1 MLPDQAERDLIGTE
15 FDGLLF
21 VEAGAG
27 TGKTTVLVE
36 RIVSM
41 VTGEGGIEPVAMS
54 SIAAIT
60 FTDKAAAELRN
71 RVRAELNKALQDT
84 SGTQR
89 DLVLSALSELDGAA
103 VSTLHGFAR
112 RILAEHPVEAGLP
125 PSFETL
131 DEIASDV
138 AFEERWDPFLSELMS
153 DETVRWPI
161 GMLDAV
167 GVTPGHLRDLAR
179 ALNAN
184 SDRLDWPA
192 HLPSAAPPSL
202 THIRHE
208 ASRLLERRGE
218 CTNAGTCKLYASF
231 APVSTL
237 VERLSN
243 ARNDRERLRV
253 LMHSSVPKVRNKGS
267 KRDWPDIAGIRAGF
281 AELADEIARSASSV
295 VSEALSQVTERLRA
309 FTVEGVAHRRRVG
322 SLEFHDLLT
331 QARWMLRDSPAASAV
346 RQALAQQYQ
355 RLLIDEFQDT
365 DPIQIELAELIAFP
379 DGIGSASARP
389 ERLFFV
395 GDPKQSIY
403 RFRRADIALYMD
415 AQRRLG
421 EELGS
426 VISLKTNFRSLP
438 GIVDWVNE
446 VFASLITEVPTCQP
460 PYRALQAGRQ
470 LPDAVGSATGSKAAG
485 SASHE
490 VFGQGLQRRSG
501 PRVSVL
507 GLGAHPQEK
516 PIAAVRDAES
526 SDVAGAIN
534 AILRER
540 WTVIDPSTREERTA
554 RCSDI
559 AVLIP
564 KRTGLPQLTDALSEA
579 DISFRLEAASFVWQT
594 QMVRDLIMCLRAVSD
609 PTDALAVASAL
620 RTPVYGCGDDDLYI
634 HRVRHHGSWNYTDPN
649 LNDAERTPVVEALRH
664 LQSLHRRAA
673 SMGPAALIDAL
684 VRERRLYEQVATR
697 SRPRDGWRQI
707 RYLVDQARA
716 WSDSQHGGLRGFLAW
731 VKAQA
736 SENSRI
742 TESIL
747 PESDD
752 DAVRVM
758 TIHAAKG
765 LEFPIVILAG
775 LQDRPR
781 RRAGVQVILGSDG
794 SPPEIRVRGDV
805 SSRDFEQ
812 RLEAEVVSLHY
823 ERLRLLYVACTRA
836 RDHLIV
842 SVHRK
847 APSPRTTEEHNLES
861 AELLRA
867 ALAASVSLGESES
880 IISATWQPDDFRPDD
895 DDPGTDSRDSSA
907 AARSANGDTGR
918 REGHDAVVDGIAEPE
933 LVFANREEWLQRR
946 AAAVDASKTLSHI
959 SASSLAKHHAEAARA
974 NGSAGS
980 EVPVAA
986 LDTAGM
992 SKDDVITDT
1001 GFGAGDAGSEGGYG
1015 TGVEPLVR
1023 RGRYGTALG
1032 SAVHAA
1038 LQSIDIADA
1047 SSPNSRTVR
1056 ALADVCARDHGVSRH
1071 SSEVVRRVEAALAS
1085 PTVTAAARGRFWQ
1098 EVFVSAPLPDG
1109 LVLEGF
1115 IDLLYETP
1123 QGRLVVV
1130 DFKTDA
1136 VGDGDTVEQKTT
1148 HYRLQGATY
1157 AWCAQQATGKAVE
1170 RIVFLYLSREDAIED
1185 VIEGADLAR
1194 ALDEVPSAAQRA
1206 RGGGW

>member
-1 MLPDQAERDLIGTE
+1 MLADQAARELIGTE
-15 FDGLLF
+15 FDRLLF

-41 VTGEGGIEPVAMS
+41 VTGEGSFEPVPMS

-84 SGTQR
+84 SGAQR

-161 GMLDAV
+161 GMLDAA

-184 SDRLDWPA
+184 SDRLDWPG
-192 HLPSAAPPSL
+192 HLPRAAPPSL
-202 THIRHE
+202 THIRRV
-208 ASRLLERRGE
+208 ASKLLERRDE
-218 CTNAGTCKLYASF
+218 CTNASTCKLYASF
-231 APVSTL
+231 AAVGTL

-243 ARNDRERLRV
+243 TRNDRERLRV
-253 LMHSSVPKVRNKGS
+253 LMHSRVPKVRTKGRKS
-267 KRDWPDIAGIRAGF
+267 DWRDIAGVRADF
-281 AELADEIARSASSV
+281 AGLSEEIARSASSV
-295 VSEALSQVTERLRA
+295 VSEALAQVTERLRA
-309 FTVEGVAHRRRVG
+309 FTADGVAHRRRVG

-331 QARWMLRDSPAASAV
+331 QARWMLRDSPASAAV

-379 DGIGSASARP
+379 DGIGSPSARP

-403 RFRRADIALYMD
+403 RFRRADISLYMD

-421 EELGS
+421 EDLGS
-426 VISLKTNFRSLP
+426 VISLQTNFRSLP
-438 GIVDWVNE
+438 AVVDWVNE
-446 VFASLITEVPTCQP
+446 VFARLITEVPTCQP
-460 PYRALQAGRQ
+460 PYRALEAGRQ
-470 LPDAVGSATGSKAAG
+470 PAGAT
-485 SASHE
+485 
-490 VFGQGLQRRSG
+490 G

-507 GLGAHPQEK
+507 GLHPNPRDT
-516 PIAAVRDAES
+516 PISAVREAES

-540 WTVIDPSTREERTA
+540 WMVIDPSTREERAA
-554 RCSDI
+554 RRSDI
-559 AVLIP
+559 AILIP
-564 KRTGLPQLTDALSEA
+564 KRTGLPQLTDALTEA
-579 DISFRLEAASFVWQT
+579 DVSFRLEAASFVWQT

-620 RTPVYGCGDDDLYI
+620 RTPVYGCGDDDLYV
-634 HRVRHHGSWNYTDPN
+634 HRAKHHGSWNYTDPR
-649 LNDAERTPVVEALRH
+649 LNDAEHTPVVEALRH
-664 LQSLHRRAA
+664 LLSLHRRGA
-673 SMGPAALIDAL
+673 SMGPAALVDAL

-697 SRPRDGWRQI
+697 ARPRDGWRQI
-707 RYLVDQARA
+707 RYLADQARA

-731 VKAQA
+731 VKGQA

-781 RRAGVQVILGSDG
+781 RRAGVQVIFGSDG

-805 SSRDFEQ
+805 SSRDFED

-842 SVHRK
+842 SVHRR

-861 AELLRA
+861 AELLSA
-867 ALAASVSLGESES
+867 ALTASVIPDECGSLL
-880 IISATWQPDDFRPDD
+880 SATWRADDFRPDGA
-895 DDPGTDSRDSSA
+895 DPDATPHDSAERAEPADGELEDRAAPTDA
-907 AARSANGDTGR
+907 AAGTGVIFASR
-918 REGHDAVVDGIAEPE
+918 AE
-933 LVFANREEWLQRR
+933 WQRR
-946 AAAVDASKTLSHI
+946 HAAAVEASRVLTYV

-974 NGSAGS
+974 NGGAGRS
-980 EVPVAA
+980 DLAAA

-992 SKDDVITDT
+992 SKDDVITAT
-1001 GFGAGDAGSEGGYG
+1001 GSGAGDAGSQGIYG

-1047 SSPNSRTVR
+1047 SSHDSPAVR
-1056 ALADVCARDHGVSRH
+1056 ALAQICARDHGVSKH
-1071 SSEVVRRVEAALAS
+1071 AGEVALRVEAALTS
-1085 PTVTAAARGRFWQ
+1085 RTVTAAARGRYWQ

-1123 QGRLVVV
+1123 QGRLAVV

-1136 VGDGDTVEQKTT
+1136 IRDGDTVEQRTA

-1157 AWCAQQATGKAVE
+1157 AWCAQQATGKSVE
-1170 RIVFLYLSREDAIED
+1170 RIVFLYLSREGATEG
-1185 VIEGADLAR
+1185 VIEGADLAE
-1194 ALDEVPSAAQRA
+1194 ALDEVPPAAQSA

>member
-1 MLPDQAERDLIGTE
+1 MMLSDQAEREVIAAESDR
-15 FDGLLF
+15 LLF

-41 VTGEGGIEPVAMS
+41 VTGAGTFDPVPMS

-71 RVRAELNKALQDT
+71 RVRAELNKALQTT
-84 SGTQR
+84 SGAEH
-89 DLVLSALSELDGAA
+89 DLVLGALSELDGAA

-131 DEIASDV
+131 DEIASEV

-153 DETVRWPI
+153 DESVRWPI

-192 HLPSAAPPSL
+192 HLPPAAPPSL
-202 THIRHE
+202 THIGRV
-208 ASRLLERRGE
+208 AGRLLERRDE
-218 CTNAGTCKLYASF
+218 CTNSGNCKLYASF
-231 APVSTL
+231 TPISTL

-243 ARNDRERLRV
+243 TRNDRERLRV
-253 LMHSSVPKVRNKGS
+253 LMHSKVPKVRNKGN
-267 KRDWPDIAGIRAGF
+267 KRDWHDITAVRADF
-281 AELADEIARSASSV
+281 AELSDEITRSVSSV
-295 VSEALSQVTERLRA
+295 VSAALAQVTERLRD
-309 FTVEGVAHRRRVG
+309 FTIDGITHRRRVG

-331 QARWMLRDSPAASAV
+331 QARWMLRDGPAAAEV
-346 RQALAQQYQ
+346 RHALAQQYR

-365 DPIQIELAELIAFP
+365 DPIQIELAQLIAFP
-379 DGIGSASARP
+379 DGLDDPSAAP

-403 RFRRADIALYMD
+403 RFRRADIALYMK
-415 AQRRLG
+415 AQRQLG
-421 EELGS
+421 EELGT
-426 VISLKTNFRSLP
+426 VISLTTNFRSLP
-438 GIVDWVNE
+438 EIVAWVNE
-446 VFASLITEVPTCQP
+446 VFGGLITEVTAYQP
-460 PYRALQAGRQ
+460 PYRALEAGRQ
-470 LPDAVGSATGSKAAG
+470 LPEAVRATTDGRGTGSAGGEDAGMGLSTGG
-485 SASHE
+485 S
-490 VFGQGLQRRSG
+490 RR
-501 PRVSVL
+501 VTVL
-507 GLGAHPQEK
+507 GLRPHPRDES
-516 PIAAVRDAES
+516 IAAVRDAES
-526 SDVAGAIN
+526 TDVAGAIA
-534 AILRER
+534 AIVRER
-540 WTVIDPSTREERTA
+540 WTVVDTITGEA
-554 RCSDI
+554 RPARHSDI

-564 KRTGLPQLTDALSEA
+564 KRTGLSQLTDALTEA
-579 DISFRLEAASFVWQT
+579 DISFRLEAASFVWRT
-594 QMVRDLIMCLRAVSD
+594 QMVRDLMMCLRAVSD

-634 HRVRHHGSWNYTDPN
+634 HRARHRGSWNYADPR
-649 LNDAERTPVVEALRH
+649 LSDAEQTPVVEALTH
-664 LQSLHRRAA
+664 LLSLHQRSA
-673 SMGPAALIDAL
+673 SMGPAALLDAL

-697 SRPRDGWRQI
+697 ARPRDGWRQI

-731 VKAQA
+731 VEGQT

-742 TESIL
+742 TESML

-765 LEFPIVILAG
+765 LEFPIVIVAG

-781 RRAGVQVILGSDG
+781 RWAGVQVILGSGG

-805 SSRDFEQ
+805 RSGGFED

-847 APSPRTTEEHNLES
+847 APSPLTTDEHNLES
-861 AELLRA
+861 AELLSTALRA
-867 ALAASVSLGESES
+867 GVSVEEGEPVVR
-880 IISATWQPDDFRPDD
+880 ATWQAADFRTGDGDPD
-895 DDPGTDSRDSSA
+895 
-907 AARSANGDTGR
+907 AARSADDETGSP
-918 REGHDAVVDGIAEPE
+918 ESHDAIVDGTAEPDM
-933 LVFANREEWLQRR
+933 VFASREEWRQRH
-946 AAAVDASKTLSHI
+946 AAAVDASRTLSHI
-959 SASSLAKHHAEAARA
+959 SASSLAKHHAETAQAK
-974 NGSAGS
+974 GSAGGS
-980 EVPVAA
+980 DLGAA

-992 SKDDVITDT
+992 SKDDVITAT
-1001 GFGAGDAGSEGGYG
+1001 GFGASDAGSESGYG
-1015 TGVEPLVR
+1015 TGFEPLVR

-1038 LQSIDIADA
+1038 LQSIDIADT
-1047 SSPNSRTVR
+1047 SSHDSRTVR
-1056 ALADVCARDHGVSRH
+1056 ALADVCARDHGVSKH
-1071 SSEVVRRVEAALAS
+1071 SSEVARRVAAALAS
-1085 PTVTAAARGRFWQ
+1085 PTVTAATRGRFWQ

-1136 VGDGDTVEQKTT
+1136 VGDGDTVEQKTA

-1157 AWCAQQATGKAVE
+1157 AWCAEQATGKSVE
-1170 RIVFLYLSREDAIED
+1170 RIVFLYLSREGATEG
-1185 VIEGADLAR
+1185 VIEGADLGR
-1194 ALDEVPSAAQRA
+1194 ALDQVPSAAQRA

>member
-15 FDGLLF
+15 FDRLLF

-41 VTGEGGIEPVAMS
+41 VTGEGSFEPVPMS

-84 SGTQR
+84 SGVQR

-153 DETVRWPI
+153 DETVRWPV
-161 GMLDAV
+161 GMLDAA

-184 SDRLDWPA
+184 SDRLNWPA
-192 HLPSAAPPSL
+192 HLPPAALPGL
-202 THIRHE
+202 THVMRL
-208 ASRLLERRGE
+208 ASELLERRGE
-218 CTNAGTCKLYASF
+218 CTNADECKLYASF
-231 APVSTL
+231 APISTL

-243 ARNDRERLRV
+243 TRNDRERLRV
-253 LMHSSVPKVRNKGS
+253 LMHSRVPKVRTKGS
-267 KRDWPDIAGIRAGF
+267 KRDWPDIAAVRADF
-281 AELADEIARSASSV
+281 AELSEEIARSASSV
-295 VSEALSQVTERLRA
+295 VSEALAQVTERLRA

-331 QARWMLRDSPAASAV
+331 QARWMLRDSPAAAAV

-379 DGIGSASARP
+379 DGIGSVSAQP

-403 RFRRADIALYMD
+403 RFRRADISLYMD

-421 EELGS
+421 EQLGS
-426 VISLKTNFRSLP
+426 VISLQTNFRSLP

-446 VFASLITEVPTCQP
+446 VFASLITEVATYQP

-470 LPDAVGSATGSKAAG
+470 LSGAVGLAAG
-485 SASHE
+485 SEAA
-490 VFGQGLQRRSG
+490 GLANYEGVGNGLHRRSG

-507 GLGAHPQEK
+507 GLQPHPRET
-516 PIAAVRDAES
+516 PIAAVRDAEC

-540 WTVIDPSTREERTA
+540 WMVIDPDTREERAA

-564 KRTGLPQLTDALSEA
+564 KRTGLPQLTDALTEA

-594 QMVRDLIMCLRAVSD
+594 QMVRDLVMCLRAVSD

-620 RTPVYGCGDDDLYI
+620 RTPVYGCGDDDLYV
-634 HRVRHHGSWNYTDPN
+634 HRAKQHGSWNYTDPN
-649 LNDAERTPVVEALRH
+649 LDDAEHTPAVEALRH

-673 SMGPAALIDAL
+673 GMGPAALIDAL
-684 VRERRLYEQVATR
+684 VRERRLYEQVAIR
-697 SRPRDGWRQI
+697 ARPRDGWRQI
-707 RYLVDQARA
+707 RYLIDQARA

-731 VKAQA
+731 VKGQA

-805 SSRDFEQ
+805 SSRDFED

-861 AELLRA
+861 AELLSS
-867 ALAASVSLGESES
+867 ALTASVSVGEDES
-880 IISATWQPDDFRPDD
+880 VISATWQADDFRPDD
-895 DDPGTDSRDSSA
+895 TDPD
-907 AARSANGDTGR
+907 AARHDSFDSAQPAGDTPEDR
-918 REGHDAVVDGIAEPE
+918 VAPADADTDVS
-933 LVFANREEWLQRR
+933 FASREEWLQRHT
-946 AAAVDASKTLSHI
+946 AAVDASSALSSV
-959 SASSLAKHHAEAARA
+959 SASVLARHHAEAAQA
-974 NGSAGS
+974 DGTASS
-980 EVPVAA
+980 ESPVAP

-1001 GFGAGDAGSEGGYG
+1001 GAGASDSGGESVYSA
-1015 TGVEPLVR
+1015 GVEPLVR

-1047 SSPNSRTVR
+1047 SSHDSRMLRV
-1056 ALADVCARDHGVSRH
+1056 LADDCASDHGVPRQA
-1071 SSEVVRRVEAALAS
+1071 SEVARRVEAALAS
-1085 PTVTAAARGRFWQ
+1085 HTVTAAARGRFWQ

-1123 QGRLVVV
+1123 EGRLVVV

-1136 VGDGDTVEQKTT
+1136 IADSGTVEQKNA

-1157 AWCAQQATGKAVE
+1157 AWCAQQATGKSVE
-1170 RIVFLYLSREDAIED
+1170 KIVFLYLSREDATEG
-1185 VIEGADLAR
+1185 VIEGADLAE
-1194 ALDEVPSAAQRA
+1194 ALDEVPLAAQRA

>member
-1 MLPDQAERDLIGTE
+1 MLADQAARDLIASE
-15 FDGLLF
+15 SDRLLF

-41 VTGEGGIEPVAMS
+41 VTGEGSFEPVPMS

-71 RVRAELNKALQDT
+71 RVRAELNKALQNT
-84 SGTQR
+84 SGAQR
-89 DLVLSALSELDGAA
+89 GLVLSALSELDGAA

-192 HLPSAAPPSL
+192 HLPAVAPPSL
-202 THIRHE
+202 THIRRVADH
-208 ASRLLERRGE
+208 LLERRHE

-231 APVSTL
+231 APISTL

-243 ARNDRERLRV
+243 TRNDRERLRV
-253 LMHSSVPKVRNKGS
+253 LMYSSVPKVRTKGS
-267 KRDWPDIAGIRAGF
+267 KHDWPDIASVRADF
-281 AELADEIARSASSV
+281 VALSEEIARSASSV
-295 VSEALSQVTERLRA
+295 VSEALARVTERLRA
-309 FTVEGVAHRRRVG
+309 FTAEGIAHRRRVG

-331 QARWMLRDSPAASAV
+331 QARWMLRDSPAAAAV
-346 RQALAQQYQ
+346 RQTLAQQYQ

-365 DPIQIELAELIAFP
+365 DPIQIELAQLIAFP
-379 DGIGSASARP
+379 DGIGSPSARP

-415 AQRRLG
+415 AQQRLG

-446 VFASLITEVPTCQP
+446 VFATLITEVPTYQP

-470 LPDAVGSATGSKAAG
+470 LLSAVEPSAGSDDAG
-485 SASHE
+485 SAGHE

-507 GLGAHPQEK
+507 GLGAHPRET

-534 AILRER
+534 AILREG
-540 WTVIDPSTREERTA
+540 WMVIDPSTREERPA

-564 KRTGLPQLTDALSEA
+564 KRTGLPHLTDALTEA
-579 DISFRLEAASFVWQT
+579 DISFRLEAASFVWRT

-620 RTPVYGCGDDDLYI
+620 RTPVYGCGDDDLYV
-634 HRVRHHGSWNYTDPN
+634 HRAKHHGSWNYTDPR
-649 LNDAERTPVVEALRH
+649 LNDAEHTPVVEGLKH
-664 LQSLHRRAA
+664 LLSLHRRGA
-673 SMGPAALIDAL
+673 SMGPAALIDSL
-684 VRERRLYEQVATR
+684 VRERRLYEQVAIRT
-697 SRPRDGWRQI
+697 RPRDGWRQI

-731 VKAQA
+731 VKGQA

-794 SPPEIRVRGDV
+794 SRPEIRVRGDV
-805 SSRDFEQ
+805 SSRDFDD

-847 APSPRTTEEHNLES
+847 APSPRTTEQQNLES
-861 AELLRA
+861 AELLSA
-867 ALAASVSLGESES
+867 ALKASVSPGESES
-880 IISATWQPDDFRPDD
+880 FVSATWRADDFRPDD
-895 DDPGTDSRDSSA
+895 ADPDATSHDSSERAQPAGGRPEDQAAPAGA
-907 AARSANGDTGR
+907 AAETEVIFASRTEWKR
-918 REGHDAVVDGIAEPE
+918 RH
-933 LVFANREEWLQRR
+933 
-946 AAAVDASKTLSHI
+946 AAAVDASRTLSYL

-974 NGSAGS
+974 NGSADG
-980 EVPVAA
+980 EGPVAA

-992 SKDDVITDT
+992 SKDDVITGT
-1001 GFGAGDAGSEGGYG
+1001 GSGASDAGGEGGYA
-1015 TGVEPLVR
+1015 TGIEPLVR

-1038 LQSIDIADA
+1038 LQSIDIADV
-1047 SSPNSRTVR
+1047 SSHDSRTVR

-1071 SSEVVRRVEAALAS
+1071 SSEVARRVEAALAS
-1085 PTVTAAARGRFWQ
+1085 PTVTAAAGGRFWQ

-1136 VGDGDTVEQKTT
+1136 IRDGDTVEQKTA

-1157 AWCAQQATGKAVE
+1157 AWCAQQATGKSVE
-1170 RIVFLYLSREDAIED
+1170 KVVFLYLSRDEATEG
-1185 VIEGADLAR
+1185 VIEGADLVEATN
-1194 ALDEVPSAAQRA
+1194 EVPLAAQRA
-1206 RGGGW
+1206 RGGG